1 MKQNKLMT
9 EQGMKKF
16 EESFWAAIQES
27 AQEIKAN
34 GNKGKDK
41 WTRIITSPLFCAAS
55 MVVVF
60 SLYGFIGYWAFKL
73 ISMLL

>member
-34 GNKGKDK
+34 GNKGSNK
-41 WTRIITSPLFCAAS
+41 WARIITSPLFCAVSIVA
-55 MVVVF
+55 VF

-73 ISMLL
+73 ISMLF